1 MREGEEAA
9 EETAAAPGLG
19 LDLDLNLPRNQPG
32 TGIAVGGAPSA
43 PDAPPGRSG
52 GQRGAEE
59 RGASERA
66 GEEGAG

>member
-1 MREGEEAA
+1 MRGEEAA

-43 PDAPPGRSG
+43 PNVPPSRSG
-52 GQRGAEE
+52 GEGEEGGA
-59 RGASERA
+59 RERA